1 MDPINTSM
9 LIGIQLHILNLEK
22 LLINSERHRVGILSN
37 FEYENYLSN
46 FDKSLDAMIAYTSK
60 VNDELCDKIG
70 KE

>member
-22 LLINSERHRVGILSN
+22 LFINSERHRVGILSN

-60 VNDELCDKIG
+60 VNDELCSEIG